1 MKFWLIKSEPFKY
14 SWQQLLVDGRT
25 YWDGVRNYQ
34 ARNNLKAM
42 QEGDRAFFYHSN
54 VDLSIMGIVEIC
66 RTHYPDPTINDPRW
80 VAVDVRPIVSL
91 PNPVMLNQIKA
102 NPKLSNMEMLRQ
114 GRLSVSPVRDD
125 EWEEILK
132 MGQAYINT
140 D

>member
-14 SWQQLLVDGRT
+14 SWQQLLIDGRT

-132 MGQAYINT
+132 MGQANINT

>member
-132 MGQAYINT
+132 MGQANINT